1 MAAWFT
7 ALKLLPWVEVIR
19 HAPELAD
26 GARKLWNTVA
36 KNAPAEAPRH
46 GDSRPLHGPEGA
58 VAQLQARVAALEA
71 DAAELHQQMLASSE
85 LITALADQNDKLVKA
100 IETNRVRVVWLATA
114 TAVLAVV
121 SIVSLALAAGG

>member
-1 MAAWFT
+1 M
-7 ALKLLPWVEVIR
+7 
-19 HAPELAD
+19 
-26 GARKLWNTVA
+26 
-36 KNAPAEAPRH
+36 
-46 GDSRPLHGPEGA
+46 
-58 VAQLQARVAALEA
+58 AQLQARVAALEA

-121 SIVSLALAAGG
+121 SIVSLALAGGG